1 MLDKRNP
8 CTGAGDGEHQEQS
21 ASEGAVEKEAHVHI
35 QSYWRFRD
43 LLEAAPDGIIEV
55 ERDGTI
61 VLLNAAAEK
70 LFGYRREDLL
80 GQLIEVLVSGAVRER
95 HHEHRDHY
103 AEHPITRPMGIGLEL
118 FAQRKDGSQFPV
130 EISLSPIRSSQG
142 SRVIAIVRDITT
154 RKQAEAKINAIHQ
167 QFAAE
172 LAATNQQLEIRN
184 REVERAN
191 RLKSEFL
198 ASMSHELRTP
208 LHTVIGFADLLAE
221 ELKGALNADQRRFV
235 GHIQRDSRH
244 LLELINDVLD
254 ISKIESGRLE
264 LYPELF
270 NAAGAIAEA
279 VAGLRPLADNKQ
291 IRIDEKLDS
300 PLTITADR
308 LRFKEILYN
317 LVSNAIKF
325 TPEKGQITVEC
336 HEQPETVVV
345 AVTDTGVGIHTS
357 EQQAIF
363 DKFYQLGSTTR
374 GVREG
379 TGLGLAITK
388 NLVEMHGGRIELKS
402 APGEGSRFQFF
413 LPRNGLESPI
423 RHAEK
428 KKATRSIVLVGAG
441 QAHDRI
447 VDFLTRK
454 GYEVIDAQTTS
465 QAERSPETGR
475 PAAIVLDLTAPG
487 SVDWQT
493 FRRLR
498 ANSDMAQVPS
508 LIMTAARDRGIAV
521 SLGANAAIVK
531 PIDPA
536 VLLEILK
543 KEALHTPGEPS
554 RILVVDNAQD
564 TRELLDVTLRS
575 AGFLPV
581 LASSGEQALETLAR
595 SPISAIIVDL
605 IMPAMSG
612 LELILHI
619 RQNSRLAKVPI
630 VVLRT
635 EEIDQENEQILSGP
649 TKVLFLEASPWK
661 EEFLSKIQELLEAAI
676 DRDAERA

>member
-1 MLDKRNP
+1 M
-8 CTGAGDGEHQEQS
+8 
-21 ASEGAVEKEAHVHI
+21 
-35 QSYWRFRD
+35 
-43 LLEAAPDGIIEV
+43 

-70 LFGYRREDLL
+70 MFGYRREELL
-80 GQLIEVLVSGAVRER
+80 GQLIEVLVPGSVRGR

-103 AEHPITRPMGIGLEL
+103 AEHPMTRPMGIGLEL

-291 IRIDEKLDS
+291 IRINEDIDGRLS
-300 PLTITADR
+300 ITADR

-325 TPEKGQITVEC
+325 TPEKGQITVEYR
-336 HEQPETVVV
+336 EQFETIAF
-345 AVTDTGVGIHTS
+345 AVTDTGVGIHPS

-379 TGLGLAITK
+379 TGLWSG
-388 NLVEMHGGRIELKS
+388 NHQE
-402 APGEGSRFQFF
+402 SR
-413 LPRNGLESPI
+413 RNA
-423 RHAEK
+423 R
-428 KKATRSIVLVGAG
+428 
-441 QAHDRI
+441 
-447 VDFLTRK
+447 RK
-454 GYEVIDAQTTS
+454 D
-465 QAERSPETGR
+465 
-475 PAAIVLDLTAPG
+475 
-487 SVDWQT
+487 
-493 FRRLR
+493 
-498 ANSDMAQVPS
+498 
-508 LIMTAARDRGIAV
+508 
-521 SLGANAAIVK
+521 
-531 PIDPA
+531 
-536 VLLEILK
+536 
-543 KEALHTPGEPS
+543 
-554 RILVVDNAQD
+554 
-564 TRELLDVTLRS
+564 
-575 AGFLPV
+575 
-581 LASSGEQALETLAR
+581 
-595 SPISAIIVDL
+595 
-605 IMPAMSG
+605 
-612 LELILHI
+612 
-619 RQNSRLAKVPI
+619 
-630 VVLRT
+630 
-635 EEIDQENEQILSGP
+635 
-649 TKVLFLEASPWK
+649 
-661 EEFLSKIQELLEAAI
+661 
-676 DRDAERA
+676 

>member
-1 MLDKRNP
+1 M
-8 CTGAGDGEHQEQS
+8 
-21 ASEGAVEKEAHVHI
+21 
-35 QSYWRFRD
+35 
-43 LLEAAPDGIIEV
+43 

-70 LFGYRREDLL
+70 MFGYRREDLL

-423 RHAEK
+423 RHAK
-428 KKATRSIVLVGAG
+428 NKKATRSIVLVGAG

-465 QAERSPETGR
+465 QAEPSPETGR

-487 SVDWQT
+487 SVNWQT
-493 FRRLR
+493 FQRLR
-498 ANSDMAQVPS
+498 AHSDMAQVPS
-508 LIMTAARDRGIAV
+508 LIMTAARNRGIAM

-554 RILVVDNAQD
+554 RILVVDDTQD